1 MKQPREKRPWF
12 RLYSELLHDPKVQT
26 LSETMF
32 KAYINTL
39 CIAGMNDPRGAIP
52 HLADYAFLL
61 RVSEKQAEKIRNS
74 LKISELLEEN
84 SDGFF
89 IHNWDERQFESD
101 NVTIRT
107 QRHREKK
114 KRLNNDSGNV
124 PETFQGTPPESESD
138 TDTDTDKELTKKV
151 VSCQSAQIAKKTTDD
166 RQDFF
171 ELTPG
176 RMALAQAQGFT
187 NASWVEE
194 ETAKFI
200 KLNQGKR
207 LRNPDIAWMNWLEAG
222 RKNNIGAAKPFQ
234 GRNPEPA
241 GYVHQGVSI

>member
-1 MKQPREKRPWF
+1 MKKERPWL
-12 RLYSELLHDPKVQT
+12 RLYSELLNDPKVQN
-26 LSETMF
+26 LPDSMF

-39 CIAGMNDPRGAIP
+39 CIAGMAKPRGTIP
-52 HLADYAFLL
+52 PLEDYAFLL
-61 RVSEKQAEKIRNS
+61 HVGKKQAEKIRNF

-114 KRLNNDSGNV
+114 KRSNGENGNV
-124 PETFQGTPPESESD
+124 PETFQGTPPESEYRVQS
-138 TDTDTDKELTKKV
+138 TETEKEVPKV
-151 VSCQSAQIAKKTTDD
+151 VSCQSAQPAKNTTDD
-166 RQDFF
+166 VQDFF

-176 RMALAQAQGFT
+176 RMALAQAQGFM

-194 ETAKFI
+194 ETTKFI

-207 LRNPDIAWMNWLEAG
+207 LRNPDTAWMNWLEAG

-234 GRNPEPA
+234 GRTPEPC
-241 GYVHQGVSI
+241 GYVHPGVSI